1 MGGVA
6 VVTGAGRGMGAA
18 CARALAPELDAVVLA
33 DLGAV
38 DTSDFGDIRAEAV
51 KVDVADAAA
60 VGALAARAA
69 ELGEVRWL
77 VHAAG
82 VSPTMGDARRMFDV
96 DLAGSVHVVDAFAPV
111 LAEGGAAVLFAS
123 MAAHAAA
130 VAASPEIDA
139 VLADPLAPGAA
150 DSFVELVGG
159 DPGFGYAM
167 AKRGVVQLAR
177 KAAVDWATRG
187 VRINSVSPGSIETPM
202 GRQELESQ
210 EMMRELLAQTP
221 LHRLGRPDE
230 VVAAVEFLL
239 SDGAGYVTGTDL
251 LVDGGLIAVFT
262 APGAAPPSDG
272 A

>member
-18 CARALAPELDAVVLA
+18 CARALAPQLDVVVLA

-38 DTSDFGDIRAEAV
+38 DTSGLGDVRAEAV
-51 KVDVADAAA
+51 QVDVADAAS
-60 VGALAARAA
+60 VGALVDRAA
-69 ELGEVRWL
+69 ELGQVRWL

-150 DSFVELVGG
+150 ERFVELVGD

-177 KAAVDWATRG
+177 RAAIEWARRD

-202 GRQELESQ
+202 GRQELEGQ
-210 EMMRELLAQTP
+210 EMMRSMLEQTP
-221 LHRLGRPDE
+221 LGRLGRPEE

-239 SDGAGYVTGTDL
+239 SDGASYVTGSDL
-251 LVDGGLIAVFT
+251 LVDGGLIAAFT
-262 APGAAPPSDG
+262 APAAGPASDG
-272 A
+272 T

>member
-6 VVTGAGRGMGAA
+6 VVTGAARGMGAA
-18 CARALAPELDAVVLA
+18 CARALALHVDALVLA

-38 DTSDFGDIRAEAV
+38 DTSGFGVRAVAASL
-51 KVDVADAAA
+51 DVADAGA
-60 VGALAARAA
+60 VHSLAATAG

-96 DLAGSVHVVDAFAPV
+96 DLVGSVHVVDAFAPV
-111 LAEGGAAVLFAS
+111 VASGGAAVLFAS

-130 VAASPEIDA
+130 VAATAELDA
-139 VLADPLAPGAA
+139 VLADPLATGAGER
-150 DSFVELVGG
+150 FVELVGG

-167 AKRGVVQLAR
+167 AKRGVVHLAR
-177 KAAVDWATRG
+177 RAAVEWAARG

-202 GRQELESQ
+202 GRQELEGQ
-210 EMMRELLAQTP
+210 EMMRAMLEQTP
-221 LHRLGRPDE
+221 LQRLGRPDE

-239 SDGAGYVTGTDL
+239 SDAASYVTGTDL
-251 LVDGGLIAVFT
+251 LVDGGLIAAFT
-262 APGAAPPSDG
+262 APAAAPAPDAS
-272 A
+272 